1 MTTASGQG
9 QGEWRRNERLLV
21 IAIAAMVVSF
31 AVAEGAGLSVEA
43 NIHDRAEDL
52 YANAAPSIET
62 LSSLRFDLQLLE
74 QQLRDHATTTSLI
87 AIDRRVERDFARYD
101 ALPEFS
107 DEPPVKA
114 TLRSALDRLRGEL
127 DAWRPNGPDAA
138 AGVAEI
144 VTSVSAAREAAKVAI
159 EVNSHAV
166 GDIAKQIERIRAKAR
181 TVTIVMFAVSAA
193 LTAVTAF
200 LLARMFR
207 RARVAS
213 ERLTSIEAARADEL
227 ERFAGRV
234 AHDILSPLS
243 STTLAMGMALASA
256 PAGSSLRGALER
268 GQRGLAQARSIVSDL
283 YEFARSGAKP
293 HVSATSLSEVV
304 QSVAAIIADDAAAAG
319 VALEIGKVP
328 DVEIACSPG
337 VLTSILGNLLRNAVK
352 YTAGSPRRA
361 VSLAV
366 GVLDDRVRFDVHD
379 TGPGIP
385 PEATAMVF
393 EPFVRLPSQVAPGL
407 GLGLATV
414 KKLTEA
420 HHGKVGVTSIVGE
433 GSTFW
438 VELPCVATA
447 TATRS
452 SV

>member
-1 MTTASGQG
+1 MTTAPGQS
-9 QGEWRRNERLLV
+9 EWRRNERLLV

-43 NIHDRAEDL
+43 SIHDRAEDL
-52 YANAAPSIET
+52 YANAAPSIAT
-62 LSSLRFDLQLLE
+62 LSTLRFDLQILD
-74 QQLRDHATTTSLI
+74 QQLREHATTSTII
-87 AIDRRVERDFARYD
+87 AVDRRVEREFARYD
-101 ALPEFS
+101 ALPTFEG
-107 DEPPVKA
+107 EPAVKA
-114 TLRSALDRLRGEL
+114 SLRAALDRLHGEL
-127 DAWRPNGPDAA
+127 DAWRPNGPDATTTTT
-138 AGVAEI
+138 EI
-144 VTSVSAAREAAKVAI
+144 SHTITTAREATKAAI
-159 EVNSHAV
+159 ELNSHAV
-166 GDIAKQIERIRAKAR
+166 GEIAKQIERIRAKAR

-193 LTAVTAF
+193 LTAVTAL

-268 GQRGLAQARSIVSDL
+268 GQRGLSQARSIVSDL

-293 HVSATSLSEVV
+293 HVSATSLPEVV
-304 QSVAAIIADDAAAAG
+304 QSVVAIVTDDAAATG
-319 VALEIGKVP
+319 VALEIGTVP

-352 YTAGSPRRA
+352 YTAGSPRRE
-361 VSLAV
+361 VSLEV
-366 GVLDDRVRFDVHD
+366 GVRADHVRFDVHD

-385 PEATAMVF
+385 PEATTLVF

-420 HHGKVGVTSIVGE
+420 HHGAVGVTSTVGE

-438 VELPCVATA
+438 VELPCVAA
-447 TATRS
+447 PQK